1 MSISDWHENDRPR
14 EKLLKFGEQ
23 HLADAELLAIFL
35 RVGVKGKS
43 AVDLAQD
50 LLDEFGSL
58 HNLLNA
64 TQEEFCTAKG
74 LGPAKYVQ
82 LRAVLEMSRRH
93 FESGLQKTDAFTSP
107 ELVAQ
112 FLSHEL
118 AHQSRERFG
127 ILLLDQQ
134 HQLIRLQI
142 LFEGTLNQAEVHAR
156 EVVKSALEHNAAAVI
171 LTHNHPSGDPSPSQ
185 ADIQLT
191 KSLSQALKLIEVRTL
206 DHIIIGDKGRW
217 HSLAQHNQMP

>member
-1 MSISDWHENDRPR
+1 MAISDWHENDRPR
-14 EKLLKFGEQ
+14 EKLIKFGENT
-23 HLADAELLAIFL
+23 LTDAELLAIFL

-58 HNLLNA
+58 HNLLKANE
-64 TQEEFCTAKG
+64 TDFCKAKG
-74 LGPAKYVQ
+74 LGQAKYVQ
-82 LRAVLEMSRRH
+82 LKAVLEMSRRH
-93 FESGLQKTDAFTSP
+93 FQSGLEKGNAFTSP

-118 AHQSRERFG
+118 SHQSRERFA

-134 HQLIRLQI
+134 HQLIELQI

-156 EVVKSALEHNAAAVI
+156 EVVKAVLNANAAAVI
-171 LTHNHPSGDPSPSQ
+171 LAHNHPSGDPSPSQ

-191 KSLSQALKLIEVRTL
+191 QSLSSALELIEVRTL
-206 DHIIIGDKGRW
+206 DHMIIGDKGRW
-217 HSLAQHNQMP
+217 HSMAQNNQMR